1 VPGVELKRFALTL
14 PVAFLAAGLLGGPV
28 SAQETAPEPTP
39 ETAEKTAEK
48 TTQGTG
54 SETLVSPRL
63 VDRIVAVVDEEAIL
77 LSDLEREIE
86 TYHFEL
92 QSAGQPETETDAE
105 VRQQMLDRLIE
116 VKLLVAQAKLDGMV
130 IGDEELERETAQ
142 ATQRL
147 IDRFGTRAALD
158 RELARSGMTFED
170 LEARNREL
178 VRNRLYT
185 MRMVQR
191 YVRPK
196 IEVRDD
202 EVQAFYEE
210 HKDEVPRRTPEV
222 TIGNILVVPQPDA
235 SVMDA
240 IDVKLADIDAAL
252 KRGDSFEEVA
262 RKYSQGPNAS
272 RGGLVGRF
280 DRGDLFSPVIEEALW
295 TMSVGEISPAIN
307 TEIGIHVLQ
316 LVDRDETSVNFRQ
329 ILVRVDISEE
339 DQEAAR
345 ARAREVVQKA
355 RSGQDFATLATQYSD
370 DPGSRENGGLLGTFP
385 VDKLSEQFQTALRG
399 MEVGEVTDP
408 VEGAAGLFILK
419 LMDKGEG
426 EAYSYE
432 ELEENMRSAVFD
444 QKLEAELNVF
454 LTGLHDRFYI
464 EIKA

>member
-1 VPGVELKRFALTL
+1 MKRFALAL
-14 PVAFLAAGLLGGPV
+14 SLVFLVAGLLNGPAV
-28 SAQETAPEPTP
+28 AQETAQ
-39 ETAEKTAEK
+39 ETAQESAQDS
-48 TTQGTG
+48 TQDTG
-54 SETLVSPRL
+54 AETLVSPRL

-92 QSAGQPETETDAE
+92 QSAGQPVTDSDGVIRE
-105 VRQQMLDRLIE
+105 QMMDRLIE

-196 IEVRDD
+196 IDVRED
-202 EVQAFYEE
+202 EVLAFYEE
-210 HKDEVPRRTPEV
+210 HKGEVPRQDPQV
-222 TIGNILVVPQPDA
+222 TIANILVVPQPSS
-235 SVMDA
+235 SVMDEV
-240 IDVKLADIDAAL
+240 DVKLANIDAAL
-252 KRGDSFEEVA
+252 KRGDSFETVA
-262 RKYSQGPNAS
+262 REHSQGPNAS

-280 DRGDLFSPVIEEALW
+280 NRGDLFSPVIEEALW

-316 LVDRDETSVNFRQ
+316 LIDRDDTSVNFRQ
-329 ILVRVDISEE
+329 ILVRVDISED
-339 DQEAAR
+339 DQDVAR
-345 ARAREVVQKA
+345 ERAREVVQKA
-355 RSGQDFATLATQYSD
+355 RSGQDFATLATEYSD
-370 DPGSRENGGLLGTFP
+370 DPATRDKGGLLGTFP
-385 VDKLSEQFQTALRG
+385 VNKLSEQFQGALRG
-399 MEVGEVTDP
+399 MEAGDVSDP
-408 VEGAAGLFILK
+408 VTGAAGFFILK
-419 LMDKGEG
+419 LIEMTEG

-432 ELEENMRSAVFD
+432 ELEERMRGAVFD
-444 QKLEAELNVF
+444 QKLAVELDVF
-454 LTGLHDRFYI
+454 LTGLRDRFYI